1 MNVVKQWLRKAVTLQ
16 ALFALALL
24 GSVSLAPALAQDA
37 ADPPKAKKDDKRN
50 KRSDDKKKD
59 KSKKDKAD
67 KDAADP
73 HAGHNHGDEVTAHD
87 EDDEEDLGGTPKMVV
102 PAPTHDF
109 GQVWASADKDIKHSF
124 TIKNE
129 GDGLLKIL
137 SVKPA
142 CGCTAA
148 GDHPDRLKPGES
160 GEFPFKLKTET
171 LAHAKD
177 GKFSKAVTVTT
188 NDPEQPTFKLMLEGT
203 AKFHVSA
210 PSLVSFG
217 TLKAD
222 VDTERTETI
231 TNNTDKPLKLTL
243 PETSVTPESPF
254 KYELVEKEEGK
265 VYELKVRTVPPLQE
279 GRINS
284 ELLIQTNVEEQKEL
298 KIRMALNVPPRLLV
312 RPSLVVYD
320 PRRLTRPVTLA
331 NNGSTSVKVIGATT
345 DDPALDVEI
354 EEMDAGKN
362 YTIKVTFPENYE
374 SPKTDRKLVIKT
386 DDPEKPEIEV
396 PIRTQALAQ
405 RKRPAEELEGKPVP
419 EFQLTTTAGK
429 SLDNKTLSGHDAVVL
444 SFWAADC
451 PYCKKALPRVDSVRE
466 KFKDKN
472 VRFINIA
479 ETMRKKYSDDDLKK
493 VNEELKLGGEL
504 VTDQENVLGPKFK
517 AQSYPT
523 MFILGK
529 SGNVELVS
537 IGNVPTLEQD
547 FIKKLT
553 VLTGGKVEEP
563 KSAADASA
571 TTAGAVTAMD
581 EATGMTTTTAG
592 GQGK

>member
-1 MNVVKQWLRKAVTLQ
+1 MTKGLTLQ
-16 ALFALALL
+16 AALMFALL
-24 GSVSLAPALAQDA
+24 GSVLLAAPASAQDA
-37 ADPPKAKKDDKRN
+37 ADPPKAKKDDKR
-50 KRSDDKKKD
+50 SADKKKD
-59 KSKKDKAD
+59 KKKARDDNAAKDKKEAKAA
-67 KDAADP
+67 KDA
-73 HAGHNHGDEVTAHD
+73 DEPTT
-87 EDDEEDLGGTPKMVV
+87 ESTEDEEDLGGTPKAVI
-102 PAPTHDF
+102 AEATHDF
-109 GQVWASADKDIKHSF
+109 GTVWASADNFIKHTF

-142 CGCTAA
+142 CGCTLA

-177 GKFSKAVTVTT
+177 GKFSKAVTITT
-188 NDPEQPTFKLMLEGT
+188 NDPEKPTLRLLLEGT
-203 AKFHVSA
+203 ARFHVAA
-210 PSLVSFG
+210 PALISFG

-243 PETSVTPESPF
+243 PETKVTPESPF

-279 GRINS
+279 GRING
-284 ELLIQTNVEEQKEL
+284 ELKIQTNIEEQKEL
-298 KIRMALNVPPRLLV
+298 NVRVALNVPPRLLV

-320 PRRLTRPVTLA
+320 PKRLTRPVTFT
-331 NNGSTSVKVIGATT
+331 NNGSTDVKVTGATT

-362 YTIKVTFPENYE
+362 YTIKVTFPENYD
-374 SPKTDRKLVIKT
+374 SSKTDRKLVIKT

-396 PIRTQALAQ
+396 PIRTQAVAQ
-405 RKRPAEELEGKPVP
+405 RKRPAEELEGKPAP
-419 EFQLTTTAGK
+419 EFKLTSTAGK
-429 SLDNKTLSGHDAVVL
+429 SLDNASLSTHDAVVL

-466 KFKDKN
+466 EFKDKN
-472 VRFINIA
+472 VRFINVA
-479 ETMRKKYSDDDLKK
+479 ETMRKKFSDEELKK
-493 VNEELKLGGEL
+493 VTEELKLGGEL
-504 VTDQENVLGPKFK
+504 VTDQENTLGPKFK
-517 AQSYPT
+517 ATSYPT

-529 SGNVELVS
+529 SGKVEMVS
-537 IGNVPTLEQD
+537 IGNVPTLEID
-547 FIKKLT
+547 FKKKLAL
-553 VLTGGKVEEP
+553 LTGGQAEAPATAAETGT
-563 KSAADASA
+563 ADA
-571 TTAGAVTAMD
+571 AGAVTTVD
-581 EATGMTTTTAG
+581 DATGMTKTSAS